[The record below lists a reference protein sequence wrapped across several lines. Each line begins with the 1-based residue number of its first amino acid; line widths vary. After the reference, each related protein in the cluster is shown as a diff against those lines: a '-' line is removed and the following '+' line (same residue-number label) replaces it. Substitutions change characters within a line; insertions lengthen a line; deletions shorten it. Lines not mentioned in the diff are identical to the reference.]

1 MLDLKC
7 FLYRSIYDFKK
18 TTQNLKTQTTFYR
31 FVMMISARFPA
42 HGVTDTGVQTG
53 LVFITVTVKNNNS
66 QKQRGTTIRIIT
78 EGTS

>member
-31 FVMMISARFPA
+31 FVMMISATSDFQLMEL
-42 HGVTDTGVQTG
+42 QTR
-53 LVFITVTVKNNNS
+53 VC
-66 QKQRGTTIRIIT
+66 KQG
-78 EGTS
+78 